1 MSELD
6 RLINEFCPDGVEY
19 KALDEIAYITMGTS
33 PSGNTISSDHSK
45 GIEFHQGKSYFE
57 NTMLGYS
64 NTYTSAPIKEADAW
78 SIIMSVRA
86 PVGDTNITNRRIA
99 IGRGLC
105 AIMGKESLETKF
117 LYYYL
122 NTCVNE
128 IKKKSNG
135 STFEAINTNDV
146 KSIKIPLPPLEVQQE
161 IVLILDKFTALEA
174 ELEAEL
180 EARKKQYEFYRE
192 LLISFS
198 DDMYI
203 DKFDK
208 LIRELCPDGVEFV
221 ELGEVLDYEQPT
233 KYIVDNTKYDDSFDI
248 PVLTAGQS
256 FILGYTNEQTG
267 IYQASS
273 GQPVIIFD
281 DFTTSFHWV
290 DFNFKVKSSAMK
302 MLTVKDDSVASFRFL
317 YYLMKTISYL
327 PGDHTRQWI
336 EKYSKFKIP
345 LPPLE
350 VQQEIVR
357 ILDRFDTLVNDI
369 AQGLP
374 AEIAA
379 RHKQYEYYRDKLLTF
394 REKSA

>member
-161 IVLILDKFTALEA
+161 IVRILDKFIALEA

-180 EARKKQYEFYRE
+180 EARKKQYEFYRD
-192 LLISFS
+192 LLLNFS
-198 DDMYI
+198 DDMYV

-208 LIRELCPDGVEFV
+208 LIHEFCPDGVEYRL
-221 ELGEVLDYEQPT
+221 LGEVLSIRNGKDYKGFAEG
-233 KYIVDNTKYDDSFDI
+233 DI
-248 PVLTAGQS
+248 PVYGTGGIMTYIDTFAYDRPSVLIPRKGSLDKLYYVKDPFWTVDTIFYTEINAEFIEPKFVYYYLQTQHLERLNTAGGVPS
-256 FILGYTNEQTG
+256 LT
-267 IYQASS
+267 QAVLNKISI
-273 GQPVIIFD
+273 PV
-281 DFTTSFHWV
+281 
-290 DFNFKVKSSAMK
+290 
-302 MLTVKDDSVASFRFL
+302 
-317 YYLMKTISYL
+317 
-327 PGDHTRQWI
+327 
-336 EKYSKFKIP
+336 
-345 LPPLE
+345 PPLE
-350 VQQEIVR
+350 VQQEIVW

-369 AQGLP
+369 TQGLP

>member
-1 MSELD
+1 MSKLEEL
-6 RLINEFCPDGVEY
+6 
-19 KALDEIAYITMGTS
+19 IA
-33 PSGNTISSDHSK
+33 
-45 GIEFHQGKSYFE
+45 
-57 NTMLGYS
+57 
-64 NTYTSAPIKEADAW
+64 
-78 SIIMSVRA
+78 
-86 PVGDTNITNRRIA
+86 
-99 IGRGLC
+99 
-105 AIMGKESLETKF
+105 
-117 LYYYL
+117 
-122 NTCVNE
+122 
-128 IKKKSNG
+128 
-135 STFEAINTNDV
+135 
-146 KSIKIPLPPLEVQQE
+146 
-161 IVLILDKFTALEA
+161 
-174 ELEAEL
+174 
-180 EARKKQYEFYRE
+180 
-192 LLISFS
+192 
-198 DDMYI
+198 
-203 DKFDK
+203 
-208 LIRELCPDGVEFV
+208 ELCPDGVEFV

-317 YYLMKTISYL
+317 YYLMKAISYL

-357 ILDRFDTLVNDI
+357 ILDKFTALEAELEAELEARKKQYEFYRNLLISFSDDMYIDKFDKLIRELCPDGVEFMKLGEIAPPIRGVRVIRSQLALKGEYPVFQNSMTPLGYCEESNCPSNTAFVISAGAAGEVGYSMVDFWAADDCFYFVCPEQLKNRFLYYALMCQREYLISRVRRASVPRLARSVIENLKIPLPPLEVQQEIVRILDRFDALVNDI